1 MIAPNYDITIN
12 QGSDWQL
19 DLTVKNDSGS
29 GATGADL
36 TQTTFECKMRPRHDL
51 SPATSIVVEKLNSL
65 TGKIRLSQGAN
76 TTRGLVPGN
85 QVYDL
90 EMTLGDPLYPQKTL
104 RILEGTISVKPEA
117 TR

>member
-1 MIAPNYDITIN
+1 MSAPNYNITIN
-12 QGSDWQL
+12 QGSDWNL
-19 DLTVKNDSGS
+19 DLTIKNDSGS
-29 GATGADL
+29 GATAADL
-36 TQTTFECKMRPRHDL
+36 THTTFECMMRPRHDL
-51 SPATSIVVEKLNSL
+51 TPATGIAVEILNSL

-76 TTRGLVPGN
+76 TTRGLVSGN

-104 RILEGTISVKPEA
+104 RILEGIISVKPEA

>member
-1 MIAPNYDITIN
+1 MSAPNYDITID

-19 DLTVKNDSGS
+19 DLTIKNDSGS
-29 GATGADL
+29 GATAADL
-36 TQTTFECKMRPRHDL
+36 THTTFECKMRPRHDL
-51 SPATSIVVEKLNSL
+51 APATDIAVEILNATAGL
-65 TGKIRLSQGAN
+65 IRLSQGAN
-76 TTRGLVPGN
+76 TTASLRDGN